1 MLLQYMHKCSRRK
14 TQDTFILPLA
24 TAPSLFLSFTIFWK
38 ELSSQNFISTS
49 SLHLL
54 PLPPQSTET
63 HQTPTTP
70 HPLTQI
76 SVLISLWCLTPLS
89 TACSIPSSL
98 EFLMI
103 FLPYLWVLL
112 RPSPALLPLPFAL
125 LLIALVPQSFVSA
138 VVFLP
143 RVSSTLL
150 SAALIQNLCWLFS
163 NVDFWQRF
171 CSELQLH
178 SWSCWLQTCLLD
190 GLSHPVGE
198 VGGPGK
204 S

>member
-14 TQDTFILPLA
+14 SQDTVILSLA

-54 PLPPQSTET
+54 LLPPQSTET

-70 HPLTQI
+70 HPPTQI
-76 SVLISLWCLTPLS
+76 SVLISLWCLMPLS

-103 FLPYLWVLL
+103 FLPCLWLLL
-112 RPSPALLPLPFAL
+112 RPLPALLPLPCSSLNSSCSSEFHLCRSL
-125 LLIALVPQSFVSA
+125 LTLGEFNCSQCCLYTKSVLIILKC
-138 VVFLP
+138 
-143 RVSSTLL
+143 RLL
-150 SAALIQNLCWLFS
+150 AQI
-163 NVDFWQRF
+163 
-171 CSELQLH
+171 
-178 SWSCWLQTCLLD
+178 LL
-190 GLSHPVGE
+190 
-198 VGGPGK
+198 
-204 S
+204 